1 MRKIGEQK
9 QGARRGPGP
18 TCHCS
23 ECAGS
28 VWKHLQRSHGDRQVA
43 TPLFPGAS
51 WSWRSHALNLVPTL
65 ICFYLR
71 LRQTHTEQSK
81 VPCLTLA
88 SEDITIPS
96 QSFPAGDPA
105 VILGTQSMSLN
116 SPLVLNKASSPVK
129 ECYTSFSLSPR
140 HPTYTLK
147 RSQDAIYTSVSKI
160 KERFCKAHCVALG
173 CLLPMGLGWC
183 C

>member
-1 MRKIGEQK
+1 MPWR
-9 QGARRGPGP
+9 
-18 TCHCS
+18 
-23 ECAGS
+23 
-28 VWKHLQRSHGDRQVA
+28 HLRHSHGDRQVA
-43 TPLFPGAS
+43 TPWFPGAG

-65 ICFYLR
+65 ICLYLR
-71 LRQTHTEQSK
+71 LRQIHTEQSE
-81 VPCLTLA
+81 VPCLTLT

-96 QSFPAGDPA
+96 QRFPAGDPA

-129 ECYTSFSLSPR
+129 ECYTSFSLSPE
-140 HPTYTLK
+140 HPPLK

-160 KERFCKAHCVALG
+160 KERFCKTHCMALE
-173 CLLPMGLGWC
+173 CRLPMGLGWC